1 MLALRQEALQ
11 IVNDIPDNLLA
22 AFVQYLKNFK
32 PDKKISI
39 DDLNVDPKKAA
50 AMKAIAEWQ
59 ERNRTI
65 LESGID
71 WDKEFELAMEE
82 KYGPFN

>member
-1 MLALRQEALQ
+1 MTLREEAIA
-11 IVNDIPDNLLA
+11 IVNGVPDDLLA
-22 AFVQYLKNFK
+22 SFVRYLKKFK

-39 DDLNVDPKKAA
+39 DDLEVDPKKAA
-50 AMKAIAEWQ
+50 ALSAIKEWQ
-59 ERNRTI
+59 ERNRKI

-71 WDKEFELAMEE
+71 WDKEIELAMEE